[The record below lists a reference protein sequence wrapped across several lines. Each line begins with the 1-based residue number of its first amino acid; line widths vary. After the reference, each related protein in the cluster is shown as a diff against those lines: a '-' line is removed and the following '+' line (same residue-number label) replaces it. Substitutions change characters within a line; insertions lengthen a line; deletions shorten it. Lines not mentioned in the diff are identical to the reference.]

1 MGVQSGPRGRAFAPP
16 SFAASGRG
24 GPGHADLNVLPPL
37 SRTVCPRGVTDRVS
51 AGLIGFVLAETAP
64 PRPRR
69 RYGRPRERAHGAR
82 PTWRPYARQ
91 SYASEREPIPRPAAS
106 SPMKRL
112 PSLLTLVIAPPGLRL
127 PRLAR
132 AAAIPFAHETSD
144 LQPDPPSVSAR
155 LPAASALRSSPSRRP
170 RRASRRLLVEA
181 GVFHEQDDPRGP
193 AHFREHLAFDGNQ
206 NYQPGSLV
214 ELLQRLGMKFVADIL
229 REKRTRDSIQ
239 ARVSDARMAFA
250 FATTFFPKRLP
261 IGLAEIISTA
271 PPSASSISG
280 TPGIAPSTWPSSS
293 WATSPSPSS
302 RN

>member
-1 MGVQSGPRGRAFAPP
+1 MGVQSGPRGRAFASP

-24 GPGHADLNVLPPL
+24 GPGHANLPLLPPL
-37 SRTVCPRGVTDRVS
+37 SWTVRPPAVTDRVS

-82 PTWRPYARQ
+82 PTWRPYARP
-91 SYASEREPIPRPAAS
+91 SFASEREPIPRPAAS
-106 SPMKRL
+106 S
-112 PSLLTLVIAPPGLRL
+112 
-127 PRLAR
+127 
-132 AAAIPFAHETSD
+132 AHETPPLAPHSGNRPACPPSPAPRSRRRDSLRPRD
-144 LQPDPPSVSAR
+144 LRSPTRPPSVSAR
-155 LPAASALRSSPSRRP
+155 PPPASAWRSSPSRRP
-170 RRASRRLLVEA
+170 RRASLRLLAEA
-181 GVFHEQDDPRGP
+181 GSFHEQDDPRGH
-193 AHFREHLAFDGNQ
+193 AHFREHLAFDGSQ

-214 ELLQRLGMKFVADIL
+214 ELLQRLGMKFGADIL

-239 ARVSDARMAFA
+239 SRVSDARMAFA

-261 IGLAEIISTA
+261 IGRAEIISTA